1 MIHVSQSHPLFLTK
15 YTFWFCR
22 SIRRSTDR
30 TRSYLEILEQWFVVF
45 FHGPGEKKGT
55 EFAIRPQKRCINLQI
70 KKLGW
75 QSQLLYLGHVWKD
88 SFIKRFPWFWL
99 FFSHFVSFCL
109 TCKTLCNGFT
119 FKLYDKVKNLKLFH
133 NGHAA
138 MTSFTLKKS
147 LFVAHLNYVLFTRLW
162 RVDRKTSN
170 AIHQNNINFMFTIK
184 AVAIYN
190 GN

>member
-1 MIHVSQSHPLFLTK
+1 MVCCLFPRPGGK
-15 YTFWFCR
+15 EG
-22 SIRRSTDR
+22 DR
-30 TRSYLEILEQWFVVF
+30 
-45 FHGPGEKKGT
+45 

-88 SFIKRFPWFWL
+88 SFIKSFPLF

-119 FKLYDKVKNLKLFH
+119 FKLYDKAKNLKLFH

-147 LFVAHLNYVLFTRLW
+147 LFVAHLNVLFTRLW

>member
-1 MIHVSQSHPLFLTK
+1 MQKLLGGWCSGWQDNYTREALLLHLLHLLHLFHSNRAKMIHVSQSHPLFLTK

-30 TRSYLEILEQWFVVF
+30 TRSYLEILEQWFVF
-45 FHGPGEKKGT
+45 FHGLGEKKGT

-88 SFIKRFPWFWL
+88 SFIEKL
-99 FFSHFVSFCL
+99 SMILTFFSHFVSFCL

-119 FKLYDKVKNLKLFH
+119 FKLYDKAKNLKLFH

-138 MTSFTLKKS
+138 MTSFTPK
-147 LFVAHLNYVLFTRLW
+147 
-162 RVDRKTSN
+162 
-170 AIHQNNINFMFTIK
+170 
-184 AVAIYN
+184 
-190 GN
+190 

>member
-1 MIHVSQSHPLFLTK
+1 MQKLLGGWCSGWQDNYTREALLLHLLHLLHLFHSNRAKMIHVSQSHPLFLTK

-30 TRSYLEILEQWFVVF
+30 TRSYLEILEQWFVF

-88 SFIKRFPWFWL
+88 SFIKSFPWFWL

-119 FKLYDKVKNLKLFH
+119 FKLYDKAKNLKLFH

-138 MTSFTLKKS
+138 MTSFTPK
-147 LFVAHLNYVLFTRLW
+147 
-162 RVDRKTSN
+162 
-170 AIHQNNINFMFTIK
+170 
-184 AVAIYN
+184 
-190 GN
+190 